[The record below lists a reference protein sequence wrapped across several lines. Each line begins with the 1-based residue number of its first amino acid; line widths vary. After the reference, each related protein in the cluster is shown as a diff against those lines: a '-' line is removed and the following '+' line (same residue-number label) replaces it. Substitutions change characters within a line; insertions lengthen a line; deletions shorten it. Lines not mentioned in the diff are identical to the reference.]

1 MKESI
6 GSFIKRRQARIDP
19 NLLHKNASSTPN
31 GSDSESKSASKPP
44 MFSRSVS
51 ETREPQH
58 ELFGKEFIIKKNNKL
73 KSSVNFSNTTIRPCS
88 NLLRMKK

>member
-31 GSDSESKSASKPP
+31 GSDSESKSSKPP
-44 MFSRSVS
+44 IFSRSVS
-51 ETREPQH
+51 ETREPH
-58 ELFGKEFIIKKNNKL
+58 ENLFGK
-73 KSSVNFSNTTIRPCS
+73 S
-88 NLLRMKK
+88 